1 MRRQELIDAIAA
13 FKPEL
18 AQRLDF
24 RHRTYTRVIDVV
36 GEVCMY
42 LVANQITHPE
52 EPLAVIR
59 RATMLI
65 QQQGREFALEEE
77 DEIQE
82 QIDACTTKK
91 QKRRAAYIKSI
102 TTPIIDDMA
111 KAKIMK
117 GKMRKLG
124 ESTMQMMGY
133 VAPFPHQPRMWGAIW
148 HSTPNTERIIVSMIN
163 LGIVEVVEYNQYP
176 LHTVIQRGPR
186 WAEYNRDIPESDN
199 WKRSGAM
206 LSEYKRSLAPETLK

>member
-18 AQRLDF
+18 AQRLVF
-24 RHRTYTRVIDVV
+24 RHRTYTRVVDVV

-42 LVANQITHPE
+42 LVANQITRPE
-52 EPLAVIR
+52 EPLMVIR
-59 RATMLI
+59 RAAMLV

-82 QIDACTTKK
+82 RIDAYTTKRQK
-91 QKRRAAYIKSI
+91 QHAAYIKSI
-102 TTPIIDDMA
+102 TTPILDDAA

-117 GKMRKLG
+117 GKVRKLG
-124 ESTMQMMGY
+124 KSTMQMMGY

-186 WAEYNRDIPESDN
+186 WSEYNRDIPESDN

-206 LSEYKRSLAPETLK
+206 LSEYKRLAI